1 MCFLTT
7 ALAAIFVFM
16 LVIVFHEFGHFM
28 VAKLVGI
35 KVHEFSIGMGPKLL
49 HKKGKETEYFLRAI
63 PIGGYVRMEGEDESS
78 EDPRS
83 FGKKPVGARILV
95 VAAGAIMNFILAII
109 VFTIV
114 SYGMGVPTTTIQ
126 EIIKDSPASYA
137 GLQSGDEIKRINDEE
152 VKSWNS
158 IVENIN
164 KSDSDKNL
172 TIVVKRNSEEIS
184 FNMKPKYDRETKRYL
199 IGIVPSYK
207 KSFLLALKGGV
218 QTTGTVLGLMF
229 KFLGMLF
236 KGQVSRGDLSG
247 PVGVIY
253 TVGEAAKYGFL
264 NLLYIAGF
272 ISVNLGFFN
281 LLPIPALDGSR
292 IFFMLIELIRGKPVN
307 PEKEGFVHF
316 VGFVL
321 LMILMIVVTYS
332 DIVKFKLFRR

>member
-1 MCFLTT
+1 MYFLIT

-16 LVIVFHEFGHFM
+16 LVIVFHEFGHFI

-35 KVHEFSIGMGPKLL
+35 KVHEFSIGMGPKLF

-63 PIGGYVRMEGEDESS
+63 PIGGYVKMEGEDESS
-78 EDPRS
+78 DDPQS
-83 FGKKPVGARILV
+83 FSKKPVGSRILV

-114 SYGMGVPTTTIQ
+114 SYGMGVPTTTIE
-126 EIIKDSPASYA
+126 EIIKDSPASLS
-137 GLQSGDEIKRINDEE
+137 GLQPRDEIIKINDEE

-158 IVENIN
+158 IVKIIS
-164 KSDSDKNL
+164 KSDSDEKIN
-172 TIVVKRNSEEIS
+172 IIVKRDSKKIS
-184 FNMKPKYDRETKRYL
+184 FNMVPKYDNETKRYV
-199 IGIVPSYK
+199 IGIIPVSK
-207 KSFLLALKGGV
+207 KSFLLALKGGF

-229 KFLGMLF
+229 QFLSMLF
-236 KGQVSRGDLSG
+236 KGQVNKGDLSG

-264 NLLYIAGF
+264 NLLYITGF

-316 VGFVL
+316 IGFVL
-321 LMILMIVVTYS
+321 LMILMVVVTYS
-332 DIVKFKLFRR
+332 DVVRFQLFRR

>member
-1 MCFLTT
+1 MIT

-16 LVIVFHEFGHFM
+16 LVIVFHEFGHFA

-63 PIGGYVRMEGEDESS
+63 PIGGYVKMEGEDESS

-83 FGKKPVGARILV
+83 FSKKPVGSRILV

-114 SYGMGVPTTTIQ
+114 SYSMGVPTTTI
-126 EIIKDSPASYA
+126 EEVIKDSPASYA
-137 GLQSGDEIKRINDEE
+137 GLQAGDKIVKINDKSI
-152 VKSWNS
+152 KSWNS
-158 IVENIN
+158 IVKIISNSNSDENIN
-164 KSDSDKNL
+164 
-172 TIVVKRNSEEIS
+172 IIVKRNADEIS
-184 FNMKPKYDRETKRYL
+184 LNMKPKYDNETKRHV
-199 IGIVPSYK
+199 IGIIPTSK
-207 KSFLLALKGGV
+207 KNILLALKSGFE
-218 QTTGTVLGLMF
+218 TTGTILIMMF
-229 KFLGMLF
+229 KFIGMLF
-236 KGQVSRGDLSG
+236 RGEVSRGDLSG

-292 IFFMLIELIRGKPVN
+292 ILFMLIELVRGKPVN

-316 VGFVL
+316 IGFVL
-321 LMILMIVVTYS
+321 LMVLMVVVTYS
-332 DIVKFKLFRR
+332 DIVKFKLFQR

>member
-1 MCFLTT
+1 
-7 ALAAIFVFM
+7 M

-63 PIGGYVRMEGEDESS
+63 PIGGYVKMEGEDESS

-83 FGKKPVGARILV
+83 FSKKPVGSRILV

-114 SYGMGVPTTTIQ
+114 SYGMGVPTTTID
-126 EIIKDSPASYA
+126 ETIKDSPAFFA
-137 GLQSGDEIKRINDEE
+137 GLQAGDKIKKINDKE

-158 IVENIN
+158 IVKTIS
-164 KSDSDKNL
+164 KSDSNENL

-184 FNMKPKYDRETKRYL
+184 FNMTPKYDNETKRHV
-199 IGIVPSYK
+199 IGIIPVSK
-207 KSFLLALKGGV
+207 KSFLLALKGGFE
-218 QTTGTVLGLMF
+218 TTGTILGVMF

-236 KGQVSRGDLSG
+236 KGQVNRGDLSG

-253 TVGEAAKYGFL
+253 TVGEAAKHGFL
-264 NLLYIAGF
+264 NLLYITGF

-292 IFFMLIELIRGKPVN
+292 IFFMVIELIRGKPVN

-316 VGFVL
+316 IGFVL
-321 LMILMIVVTYS
+321 LMVLMIVVTYS
-332 DIVKFKLFRR
+332 DIIRFNLFRR

>member
-1 MCFLTT
+1 MTT

-16 LVIVFHEFGHFM
+16 LVIVFHEFGHFA

-63 PIGGYVRMEGEDESS
+63 PIGGYVKMEGEDESS

-83 FGKKPVGARILV
+83 FSKKPVGSRILV

-114 SYGMGVPTTTIQ
+114 SYGVGVHTTTI
-126 EIIKDSPASYA
+126 EKIIKDSPAFHA
-137 GLQSGDEIKRINDEE
+137 GLQSGDEIKKINEQE
-152 VKSWNS
+152 IKSWNS
-158 IVENIN
+158 IVKNIN
-164 KSDSDKNL
+164 NSESDKNL
-172 TIVVKRNSEEIS
+172 NIVVKRNSEEIS
-184 FNMKPKYDRETKRYL
+184 FNMKPKYDSETKRYL
-199 IGIVPSYK
+199 IGIEPSYQ
-207 KSFLLALKGGV
+207 KSFLLALKGGF

-229 KFLGMLF
+229 KFLSMLF
-236 KGQVSRGDLSG
+236 KGEVSKGDLSG

-264 NLLYIAGF
+264 NLLYITGF

-321 LMILMIVVTYS
+321 LMILMIIVTYS
-332 DIVKFKLFRR
+332 DIVKFQLFRR